1 MRLVFQNG
9 LQKQQEL
16 FGERRVLLSLLHPAS
31 TKRRVVRGDRLSAH
45 LGEKVLVSRV
55 RLQ

>member
-9 LQKQQEL
+9 LQEQQEL